1 MLSFKSSVPKLNEIC
16 TRIISSTMLAGIGLS
31 FGLIPKVSLNSPAVS
46 FSITAIAQEFTPEE
60 ITNYAKA
67 GYEVELLRREIYKE
81 IKSSINEPPPNI
93 VCDRQETLQELKPEI
108 REIADRYCTQSQQI
122 VLENNLSIDRFNEL
136 KGYYDR
142 RDDFYQ
148 QVQNTLIKLQN

>member
-1 MLSFKSSVPKLNEIC
+1 MLSFKLLVFRSSKIC
-16 TRIISSTMLAGIGLS
+16 TRIISSTILAGIGLS
-31 FGLIPKVSLNSPAVS
+31 FSLIPKVSLNSPAIS
-46 FSITAIAQEFTPEE
+46 FSIAAIAQEFTPEE

-67 GYEVELLRREIYKE
+67 GYEVELLRREIYQE
-81 IKSSINEPPPNI
+81 IKTSIDEPPPNI
-93 VCDRQETLQELKPEI
+93 VCDRPETIQELQPEI

-122 VLENNLSIDRFNEL
+122 VLENNLTIDRFNEL